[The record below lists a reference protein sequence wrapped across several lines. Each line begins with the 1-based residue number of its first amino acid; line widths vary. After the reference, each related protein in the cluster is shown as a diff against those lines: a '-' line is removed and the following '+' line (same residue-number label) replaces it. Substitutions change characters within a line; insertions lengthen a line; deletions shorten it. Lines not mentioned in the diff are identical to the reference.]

1 MVQCGFFYYFHCK
14 FEQGKMKRVKIF
26 AVILLIGIVSSG
38 FLYAI
43 WPDDGNSENVVLSG
57 YVHEQ
62 PTGKP
67 AVNCSIAIF
76 NCISKDSKVFSES
89 KLFTTTDASGYYEI
103 EIEKSCQ
110 MYIRAYKEG
119 YVIARSGIVRAKPE
133 TEQNFMLTEGFSKEK
148 DLLKQQEVSEII
160 Q

>member
-1 MVQCGFFYYFHCK
+1 
-14 FEQGKMKRVKIF
+14 MKRLKIF
-26 AVILLIGIVSSG
+26 AVILLIGIISSG
-38 FLYAI
+38 FLYTI
-43 WPDDGNSENVVLSG
+43 WPNDGNCENITLTG

-67 AVNCSIAIF
+67 AVNCSIAVF
-76 NCISKDSKVFSES
+76 NCINHDDKVFSES
-89 KLFTTTDASGYYEI
+89 KLFTTTDSGGYYEI

-119 YVIARSGIVRAKPE
+119 YVIGRSGIVRAAPE
-133 TEQNFMLTEGFSKEK
+133 TEYNFMLTKGFSKK
-148 DLLKQQEVSEII
+148 KYFLKQQEVSEII